1 MAEARASILDSAV
14 PVASRWTPIAVM
26 NPTPSTK
33 HSRTSEPSMRGA
45 IMTASPGGR
54 IRSKASVYPDAT
66 TSIVASDQSTGRPGM
81 TSSGMRRQAMSASA
95 AASRSDAV
103 NPSASA

>member
-1 MAEARASILDSAV
+1 MAEASASILASAV
-14 PVASRWTPIAVM
+14 PEPSRWTPIAVM

-45 IMTASPGGR
+45 IITASPGGR
-54 IRSKASVYPDAT
+54 IRSNASVYPDAT
-66 TSIVASDQSTGRPGM
+66 TTMVDSDQSTGRPGM
-81 TSSGMRRQAMSASA
+81 ASSGMRRQAMSAPA
-95 AASRSDAV
+95 AASSSDAV